1 MVERA
6 WPSEHSVRDMAD
18 TDRIFDR
25 ELVKQFLAGDRDAFT
40 ALYRIHHPAV
50 FRFMLHMTGD
60 PARAGEITQDV
71 FIWLI
76 HHAGDF
82 DESRAGLA
90 TFLSGVARKFL
101 SRQQQME
108 RRWMPLDEELV
119 LQSGPLGDDAFA
131 SLSRERETAELRRA
145 IASLPPRY
153 GEVVILCDLEGR
165 TYEEA
170 AGVIGCATGT
180 VRSRLH
186 RARSLL
192 ARKLEWKKRERN
204 RKVQGCSV

>member
-1 MVERA
+1 
-6 WPSEHSVRDMAD
+6 MAD
-18 TDRIFDR
+18 SDRISDR
-25 ELVKQFLAGDRDAFT
+25 DLVKRFLAGDREAFT
-40 ALYRIHHPAV
+40 ALYRAHHPAV

-60 PARAGEITQDV
+60 QTRAGEITQDV

-82 DESRAGLA
+82 DESKAGLA
-90 TFLSGVARKFL
+90 TFLAGVARKFL

-108 RRWMPLDEELV
+108 RRWMPLDEEMV
-119 LQSGPLGDDAFA
+119 FEKGPLRRDDALA
-131 SLSRERETAELRRA
+131 NLSRERETAELRRA

-153 GEVVILCDLEGR
+153 REVVILCDLEGQ

-170 AGVIGCATGT
+170 ASVIGCATGT

-186 RARSLL
+186 RARGLL

-204 RKVQGCSV
+204 RQVQRCSV

>member
-1 MVERA
+1 MR
-6 WPSEHSVRDMAD
+6 D
-18 TDRIFDR
+18 TDRTSDR
-25 ELVKQFLAGDRDAFT
+25 DLVKQFLAGDREAFT
-40 ALYRIHHPAV
+40 ALNRAHHPAV

-60 PARAGEITQDV
+60 QTRAGEITQDV

-82 DESRAGLA
+82 DESKAGLA
-90 TFLSGVARKFL
+90 TFLAGVARKFL
-101 SRQQQME
+101 SRQQQMQ
-108 RRWMPLDEELV
+108 RRWMPLDEAV
-119 LQSGPLGDDAFA
+119 FKKGSVSDNDALA

-153 GEVVILCDLEGR
+153 REVVILCDLEGQ

-170 AGVIGCATGT
+170 AGVIGCVTGT

-186 RARSLL
+186 RARGLL
-192 ARKLEWKKRERN
+192 ARKLEWKKHERN
-204 RKVQGCSV
+204 RQVQRCSV